1 MAVLPDVL
9 EDGLATLFCGSA
21 AGAVSA
27 RRKAYY
33 AGPGNKFWPTLHTI
47 GMTDRRLA
55 PEEYAEVPT
64 YGIGFTDVNKTEFGA
79 DSDLTSG
86 GDDPRAVYEKIERYR
101 PGILAFTAKRPAG
114 VFMKAIFGLKQINY
128 GLQEDKVG
136 ETRVFVLP
144 SPSGLGRRFWDE
156 AWWHELAALHRHTRS
171 PGRE

>member
-1 MAVLPDVL
+1 MAVLPDIL

-27 RRKAYY
+27 QRQAYY
-33 AGPGNKFWPTLHTI
+33 AGPGNKFWPTLHAT

-55 PEEYAEVPT
+55 PEKYATVLT
-64 YGIGFTDVNKTEFGA
+64 YGIGFTDMNKAEFGA

-101 PGILAFTAKRPAG
+101 PGILAFTAKRPAA
-114 VFMKAIFGLKQINY
+114 VFMKAIFGRKQIGY

-136 ETRVFVLP
+136 ETLLYVLP
-144 SPSGLGRRFWDE
+144 SPSGLARRFWDE
-156 AWWHELAALHRHTRS
+156 TWWRELATLHRNIRS
-171 PGRE
+171 PGGD